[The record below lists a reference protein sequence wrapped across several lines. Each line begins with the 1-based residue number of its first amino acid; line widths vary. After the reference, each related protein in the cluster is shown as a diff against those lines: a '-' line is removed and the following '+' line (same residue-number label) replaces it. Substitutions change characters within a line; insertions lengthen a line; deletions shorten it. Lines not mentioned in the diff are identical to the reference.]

1 MCRCDSPNALVSGAA
16 ALQPPRQKTPL
27 GRQHR
32 EFERPF
38 QCHSRLRDLPGTL
51 QQLHPKAATRISDYL
66 DAAGHRT
73 DSDGALFRPVKNARG
88 TLERPLTPGAI
99 FSQLVLPYRRELG
112 ITVEGFGPH
121 SLRTTA
127 ATNALEHDA
136 DIAKVQDWPGHAN
149 VSTTRLYDRRKHRPE
164 DSPTFKVSY

>member
-1 MCRCDSPNALVSGAA
+1 
-16 ALQPPRQKTPL
+16 
-27 GRQHR
+27 
-32 EFERPF
+32 
-38 QCHSRLRDLPGTL
+38 LPGTL

-99 FSQLVLPYRRELG
+99 FSQLVLPYGRELG